1 MSIRCLKQCIRRLRH
16 RYSDQRDDRLIST
29 CTSPF
34 AQTSVPSRM
43 GLEMTDD
50 PVASTVMDPILR
62 PNTVLRVHSAC
73 SRAASGSTGAP
84 RAGWRRAFCTLQNLT
99 LTGRGRLESRS
110 FGLTWHLC
118 LYEGTT
124 QPARRRQRTNSQ
136 HGSPTI
142 CTTQGC
148 MAGLPSGGGKRGS
161 VPFRAIKSADGI
173 VEGAETVTGSYRT
186 PSGTPGGAVHGPRTV
201 PTASGSAR
209 ANPRCGKPKGLL

>member
-1 MSIRCLKQCIRRLRH
+1 
-16 RYSDQRDDRLIST
+16 
-29 CTSPF
+29 
-34 AQTSVPSRM
+34 M
-43 GLEMTDD
+43 GLEITDD
-50 PVASTVMDPILR
+50 PVASAVMNPTIR
-62 PNTVLRVHSAC
+62 PTAVIRVHSAC
-73 SRAASGSTGAP
+73 SRSASGSTGAP
-84 RAGWRRAFCTLQNLT
+84 RAGWRRAFGTLQNLT

-110 FGLTWHLC
+110 FALTWHLC
-118 LYEGTT
+118 LYERTA

-148 MAGLPSGGGKRGS
+148 MAGLPSGRGKRGS
-161 VPFRAIKSADGI
+161 VPFRGMKSADRI

-209 ANPRCGKPKGLL
+209 ANPRVRKGVKGS

>member
-1 MSIRCLKQCIRRLRH
+1 MEI
-16 RYSDQRDDRLIST
+16 
-29 CTSPF
+29 
-34 AQTSVPSRM
+34 
-43 GLEMTDD
+43 TDD

-62 PNTVLRVHSAC
+62 PITALRVQSAC

-161 VPFRAIKSADGI
+161 VPFRAMKSADGI

-209 ANPRCGKPKGLL
+209 ANPRQGKGVNPFKHRTQTPLP